1 MRGILCFLYASL
13 FFAAA
18 SVPAHADDWADCRV
32 GALDARIAACSRIIE
47 NGGRNPKDLASAR
60 RLRSGIYGLQRE
72 NEKAYADLNEA
83 IRIHPETAA
92 YSRAMMRLIEKDND
106 GAIAEFTEAI
116 KANQGGDIYNARGVA
131 YWRKGE
137 HDSAIAD
144 YSEALRRDPRSAVAL
159 SNRGR
164 AYHSKGQPELAL
176 ADLNQ
181 AIRLAPNYPQAY
193 LNRALV
199 FEKQGDIDDAIADC
213 NKAIQ
218 IDPKYAEAYGQR
230 AELYVSRNDFDR
242 AIADASTAIELD
254 PQFLRA
260 YNIRGRAFGST
271 GELDDSLSDLNRAI
285 ELNAKLPYLYN
296 DRGNTYFAKNE
307 LDRAITDYDFA
318 IQLDAKAPLPYYN
331 RGKAYEKK
339 SNTERALADYRKV
352 LDLPVVS
359 NTDTQR
365 QELVRQRIARL
376 TQANRETRTA
386 SPSPAPPPAKRVA
399 LVIGN
404 AKYASV
410 GELIN
415 PANDA
420 KGMATSLRRL
430 GFGHIIELYDLNRE
444 KMGRALKEF
453 GDWAE
458 NAEWAV
464 VFYAGHG
471 LEMNGVSY
479 LIPTD
484 AELVRDS
491 HVADEAISLTQVQ
504 AKVDAASKL
513 GLIILDSCR
522 NNPFL
527 ARMARSGGT
536 ARAIGRGLAMV
547 EPEGSVLV
555 AYSAKHG
562 TTASDGTGPNSPFS
576 EALLA
581 HIEEPGLE
589 INFLFRKVRD
599 EVRAKTQR
607 QQEPFL
613 YGSLSSE
620 PLYFNEV
627 ASK

>member
-1 MRGILCFLYASL
+1 M
-13 FFAAA
+13 
-18 SVPAHADDWADCRV
+18 
-32 GALDARIAACSRIIE
+32 
-47 NGGRNPKDLASAR
+47 
-60 RLRSGIYGLQRE
+60 
-72 NEKAYADLNEA
+72 
-83 IRIHPETAA
+83 
-92 YSRAMMRLIEKDND
+92 
-106 GAIAEFTEAI
+106 
-116 KANQGGDIYNARGVA
+116 
-131 YWRKGE
+131 
-137 HDSAIAD
+137 
-144 YSEALRRDPRSAVAL
+144 AL

-164 AYHSKGQPELAL
+164 AYHHKGQPELAL
-176 ADLNQ
+176 VDLNQ

-193 LNRALV
+193 LHRALV

-213 NKAIQ
+213 NKAVQ
-218 IDPKYAEAYGQR
+218 IDPKYVEAYGER
-230 AELYVSRNDFDR
+230 AELFSSRNDFDR
-242 AIADASTAIELD
+242 AIADASRAIELD

-296 DRGNTYFAKNE
+296 NRGNTYFAKNDV
-307 LDRAITDYDFA
+307 DRAITDYDFA
-318 IQLDAKAPLPYYN
+318 IQLDSKAPLYYYN

-339 SNTERALADYRKV
+339 NKTDEALADYRKV
-352 LDLPVVS
+352 LDLPAVS
-359 NTDTQR
+359 NTDMQR
-365 QELVRQRIARL
+365 QELGRQRIARL

-386 SPSPAPPPAKRVA
+386 TPSPAPPPAKRVA

-404 AKYASV
+404 AKYTSV

-420 KGMATSLRRL
+420 KGMAASLRRL
-430 GFGHIIELYDLNRE
+430 GFGHVTELYDLSRE

-471 LEMNGVSY
+471 LEMNGINY

-513 GLIILDSCR
+513 GLIILNSCR

-562 TTASDGTGPNSPFS
+562 TTASDGSGPNSPFS
-576 EALLA
+576 EALLH

-589 INFLFRKVRD
+589 INFLFRRVRD
-599 EVRAKTQR
+599 EVRSKTQR

-620 PLYFNEV
+620 PLYFNEI